1 MAIYTTKV
9 TIRLRHTMGSK
20 YLSYFIEY
28 FSSVVR
34 IEGFRLHFVTVG
46 TVTTMKFTKS
56 ESTKSESTSYITTDF
71 GYFEGSRNFK
81 RVDFKSYYSNYMF
94 KKVRVPATNI
104 NFGYKRSLT
113 TIYSARK
120 SSALYYYYTY
130 YY

>member
-46 TVTTMKFTKS
+46 TAVTTMKFTKS
-56 ESTKSESTSYITTDF
+56 KSTKSESTSYITTDF
-71 GYFEGSRNFK
+71 GYFEGLRNFK
-81 RVDFKSYYSNYMF
+81 KEDFKNYYSNYMI
-94 KKVRVPATNI
+94 KKLRVPAVNI

-120 SSALYYYYTY
+120 SSALHYTNYY
-130 YY
+130 